1 MVESGFDEFRDS
13 LQRLGGAVSIDPEDQ
28 AQIETA
34 AAVMGELDRVTA
46 RAVAQVVASN
56 PDWIP
61 VLGLIV
67 RLSREQL
74 RGLLKQHFGT
84 ESLRRVGARAPD
96 LVRLLDKEFGL
107 LEELRTQRRRKWS
120 FSDVL
125 LERFATRLRA
135 AGSIGRGRRV
145 EDLVEAVVQDLG
157 LEHSMRTR
165 FAGRGGEV
173 GPCDLAIPS
182 GGKAAKIVC
191 AIKGFDSTGSKLT
204 DAAEEIARMAEIRLP
219 TQFVFAV
226 VDGIGWLRR
235 QADLKRIYALRDGD
249 KIDGLYSLSRL
260 GEFRLGLEDAI
271 RRLGLL
277 KP

>member
-1 MVESGFDEFRDS
+1 MAPAGFEDFRDS
-13 LQRLGGAVSIDPEDQ
+13 LQRLGGVAAIDPEDQ
-28 AQIETA
+28 AMVEA
-34 AAVMGELDRVTA
+34 AAAALTRLGKVTSG
-46 RAVAQVVASN
+46 AVAKLVASD

-61 VLGLIV
+61 VLGLVV

-84 ESLRRVGARAPD
+84 ESFRRVGERASE
-96 LVRLLDKEFGL
+96 LVALLDKEFGM
-107 LEELRTQRRRKWS
+107 LEELRAQRRRRWS

-125 LERFATRLRA
+125 LERFASRARA

-165 FAGRGGEV
+165 FAGRGVEQ
-173 GPCDLAIPS
+173 GPCDLAIPG

-219 TQFVFAV
+219 TQFVYAV

-235 QADLKRIYALRDGD
+235 QADLRRINALRDAN

-260 GEFRLGLEDAI
+260 GEFRLDLEDAV
-271 RRLGLL
+271 RRLGLSRG
-277 KP
+277 